1 MITIKKLYISILTFI
16 LVIITLGTVTFAWV
30 SLNLMN
36 NVTGMDLTAT
46 TGDELELSLDGINYN
61 HRLPDET
68 VREIFSDV
76 NLYDITTLDGIHFQT
91 GGLRGVSDALPN
103 EHYLSFDLW
112 FRTSRPE
119 RFIYLY
125 NNLTNTASFD
135 TDEIGT
141 YVLSRGV
148 PWIARHTFING
159 PELTDVVQQGQLG
172 IYYAKNSVR
181 MAFIEQV
188 DEHNENDQRN
198 EEDLIRYIFDPS
210 EDPIRGFGKNYGAFS
225 YFFQHT
231 LIYVTLPQEFPNTS
245 YRLSRM
251 DPNNPYQALDN
262 ESLIASLQ
270 MTNEV
275 DDRGRTYYSG
285 KVRINIWIEG
295 WDADAFDAI
304 TDDIM
309 RIQLQFKAANKA
321 EN

>member
-1 MITIKKLYISILTFI
+1 MRNYRRTYILSLSFV
-16 LVIITLGTVTFAWV
+16 LLIITLGTVTYAWV
-30 SLNLMN
+30 NLSLMN
-36 NVTGMDLTAT
+36 NVSGLDLTAT
-46 TGDELELSLDGINYN
+46 SGDELELSLDGINYSHN
-61 HRLPDET
+61 LPEDLVRTLFDE
-68 VREIFSDV
+68 V
-76 NLYDITTLDGIHFQT
+76 NLYDVTSIDGIHFQT
-91 GGLRGVSDALPN
+91 GGLREVGEAIPN

-112 FRTSRPE
+112 FRTSRSQ
-119 RFIYLY
+119 RYVYLY

-135 TDEIGT
+135 TDQVGT

-148 PWIARHTFING
+148 PWIAKHTFLNG
-159 PELTDVVQQGQLG
+159 PELTDVVQQGSLG

-188 DEHNENDQRN
+188 DEFNENDLRD
-198 EEDLIRYIFDPS
+198 EEELIRYIFDPS

-225 YFFQHT
+225 YFFHHT
-231 LIYVTLPQEFPNTS
+231 LIYMSLPREFPHTS

-251 DPNNPYQALDN
+251 DPNNPYQALDD

-270 MTNEV
+270 ITNQV

-304 TDDIM
+304 TDDIL
-309 RIQLQFKAANKA
+309 RIQLQFKSANKA

>member
-1 MITIKKLYISILTFI
+1 MKTIKKFYISTLSFI
-16 LVIITLGTVTFAWV
+16 LILITLGTVTIVWAQFA
-30 SLNLMN
+30 LIN
-36 NVTGMDLTAT
+36 NVTGLDLSAS

-61 HRLPDET
+61 NKLPDDL
-68 VREIFSDV
+68 VRELFREV
-76 NLYDITTLDGIHFQT
+76 NLYDVTTMDGINFQT
-91 GGLRGVSDALPN
+91 GGLRGVDEAVPN

-119 RFIYLY
+119 RYIYLF

-135 TDEIGT
+135 TNELGT

-148 PWIARHTFING
+148 PWIAKYTFLNG
-159 PELTDVVQQGQLG
+159 PEPTDIVQQGTLG
-172 IYYAKNSVR
+172 VYYAKNSVR
-181 MAFIEQV
+181 MSFIEQI
-188 DEHNENDQRN
+188 DEHNENDQRS
-198 EEDLIRYIFDPS
+198 EEELIRFIFDPS
-210 EDPIRGFGKNYGAFS
+210 EDPTRGFGKIYGAFS
-225 YFFQHT
+225 YYFQHT
-231 LIYVTLPQEFPNTS
+231 LSYVSLPKEFPVTS

-270 MTNEV
+270 ITNEV
-275 DDRGRTYYSG
+275 DQRGRTYYSG